1 MRKSDCLVPPA
12 ANQLTNSPT
21 PTSILG
27 QACTF
32 VYHWKLKLGCKIMIL
47 LNAYTKCVQDVTC
60 NTLPQ
65 LAVFPYPTLD
75 LFTNNTHIG
84 VFIKKGKGIH
94 MNPE

>member
-1 MRKSDCLVPPA
+1 
-12 ANQLTNSPT
+12 
-21 PTSILG
+21 
-27 QACTF
+27 
-32 VYHWKLKLGCKIMIL
+32 MIL